1 MAWSDNQ
8 IAGIEGEVW
17 LREMA
22 EAWSSRALWQVYAG
36 RPGLLVQI
44 RWGKNMK
51 EPLPHLN
58 QQRLQSGSWK
68 RNYTTFDRK

>member
-1 MAWSDNQ
+1 MTWSDDQ
-8 IAGIEGEVW
+8 IAEFEEEVW
-17 LREMA
+17 LGGMA

-44 RWGKNMK
+44 QWGKNMK
-51 EPLPHLN
+51 EPLPYLN

-68 RNYTTFDRK
+68 RNYTILDRK